1 MKAAKEKSRSRW
13 GWWWR
18 LWEKLQGWW
27 LLVVVR
33 YLGLGRPRSI
43 PSASDSFH
51 KILCLG
57 DGTVEGWGDVWRL
70 GRLTAGFPARLQDL
84 LDETDKHW
92 VVINRGHYG
101 ATTDDWLPDAAHKAS
116 SHRARAWRCGLRHG
130 RSYNDD
136 GRPSVGPAQWVK
148 RTLWCDVMDD
158 PNVNDAEVVLL
169 GLGSMDNL
177 YGEDPKSASHTV
189 DNFIAICS
197 ALKDLRKLVF
207 VSPIPAGR
215 EVERGHKRRNLE
227 RNVLLWEFLQAQQQ
241 QQQQQLDSSH
251 RWAQSTRDP
260 AGRGDMVRTPLLWCG
275 VVWLT

>member
-84 LDETDKHW
+84 LDETDKIRQHW

-136 GRPSVGPAQWVK
+136 GRVMW
-148 RTLWCDVMDD
+148 WDDV
-158 PNVNDAEVVLL
+158 
-169 GLGSMDNL
+169 LGSHR
-177 YGEDPKSASHTV
+177 SARLS
-189 DNFIAICS
+189 
-197 ALKDLRKLVF
+197 
-207 VSPIPAGR
+207 G
-215 EVERGHKRRNLE
+215 
-227 RNVLLWEFLQAQQQ
+227 
-241 QQQQQLDSSH
+241 
-251 RWAQSTRDP
+251 
-260 AGRGDMVRTPLLWCG
+260 
-275 VVWLT
+275 